1 MKRINRFF
9 PAFVIFTALFSAL
22 FSVTAY
28 AKTDYKLYSDF
39 LQQGEFL
46 YKLAK
51 KNDSGEKTA
60 GLTFYDTYGNK
71 RYERKSIGFC
81 LIDLNGDGVKEMI
94 VARRGTNWTLKAMH
108 LYVFT
113 ISGGKVKFVKFK
125 GSDDYSIRTTGT
137 KVRFS
142 RKYNALYCPAFVQ
155 KSDAYYDDEK
165 ETWALYTMK
174 GLKMVRTHYADSRT
188 VKATEGYDE
197 GEITLSYQQG
207 SSTKKLTT
215 IEGEPTPEYTEYCE
229 TYFKDL
235 DLKSYKMYTNCAK
248 NRKKLLGKA

>member
-1 MKRINRFF
+1 
-9 PAFVIFTALFSAL
+9 
-22 FSVTAY
+22 
-28 AKTDYKLYSDF
+28 
-39 LQQGEFL
+39 
-46 YKLAK
+46 
-51 KNDSGEKTA
+51 
-60 GLTFYDTYGNK
+60 
-71 RYERKSIGFC
+71 
-81 LIDLNGDGVKEMI
+81 MI
-94 VARRGTNWTLKAMH
+94 VARRGTNWTPKAMH